1 MILFKTFLKAIVS
14 INASKNIIF
23 WNSSLLRFDRFQ
35 ILLEAQ
41 KRLTLISKIPLTS
54 EFFSCNILLTSEWD
68 KSFPIT
74 NSFILSTEK
83 IFETAR
89 MKEMLTACGVVSVFL
104 SKVFQHNKKTNVHL
118 PKALNL
124 IFYVI
129 SQ

>member
-1 MILFKTFLKAIVS
+1 MILFKTFLKTIIS
-14 INASKNIIF
+14 INASINIIF
-23 WNSSLLRFDRFQ
+23 WNSSLLRFDRFL
-35 ILLEAQ
+35 ILLEVQ
-41 KRLTLISKIPLTS
+41 KRLTLISEIPLTS
-54 EFFSCNILLTSEWD
+54 GFFSCKILLTSEWD
-68 KSFPIT
+68 KSFTIT

-83 IFETAR
+83 IFETAI